1 MKKVFLLCISILT
14 LTMGSAFAQTSP
26 ASEIKVSKNILYKN
40 FPDPF
45 TEITLIHFNVE
56 YDSYVRLFIT
66 DKLGKEVTELVDGL
80 ADKGDHYVYYKR
92 PQNQDRGICKCIMK
106 IYSRDTSVELFSDE
120 IIMNYENENKFV
132 LTK

>member
-1 MKKVFLLCISILT
+1 MS
-14 LTMGSAFAQTSP
+14 SAFAQMSP

-45 TEITLIHFNVE
+45 TEITLIQFSVE
-56 YDSYVRLFIT
+56 YDSYVRLIIT
-66 DKLGKEVTELVDGL
+66 DKLGNEITELSDGF

-92 PQNQDRGICKCIMK
+92 PQNHGRGICKCIIK
-106 IYSRDTSVELFSDE
+106 IYSGETKAELFSDE